1 MIKKISIIL
10 LIILL
15 SITFFSSYPNVQ
27 ATSISNMI
35 SGAQEFIDTGKGDAK
50 NAIDMEQLSNV
61 SDIIYNVLLIIGTC
75 VAVIIAAVLGIQFI
89 TGSVEQ
95 KVKVKE
101 SLIPFIVGCAVLFG
115 AFGIW
120 RLVIILIR

>member
-1 MIKKISIIL
+1 MIKKISMIL

-35 SGAQEFIDTGKGDAK
+35 SGAQEFIDTGKSDAK

-75 VAVIIAAVLGIQFI
+75 VAVIIATVLGIQFI

>member
-1 MIKKISIIL
+1 MIKKISVIL

-15 SITFFSSYPNVQ
+15 SITFFSSYSNVQ

-35 SGAQEFIDTGKGDAK
+35 NGAQGFINTGKNDAE
-50 NAIDMEQLSNV
+50 NAIDMEQLNNV

-75 VAVIIAAVLGIQFI
+75 VAVIIASVLGIQFI

-101 SLIPFIVGCAVLFG
+101 SLIPFIVGCVVLFG

>member
-1 MIKKISIIL
+1 MIKKMSVIL

-15 SITFFSSYPNVQ
+15 SITFFSSYSNVQ

-35 SGAQEFIDTGKGDAK
+35 SGAQGFINTGKNDAQ
-50 NAIDMEQLSNV
+50 NAIDMKQLNNV

-101 SLIPFIVGCAVLFG
+101 SLIPFIVGCVVLFG